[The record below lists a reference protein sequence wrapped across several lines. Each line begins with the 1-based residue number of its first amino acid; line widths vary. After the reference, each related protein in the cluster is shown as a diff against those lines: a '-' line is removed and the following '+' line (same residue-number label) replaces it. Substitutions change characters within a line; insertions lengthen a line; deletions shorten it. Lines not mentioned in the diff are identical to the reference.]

1 MEKDEWLNNIKK
13 SAAKS
18 KYMSL
23 KDKNYVPT
31 GVEKGFVIGD
41 YTLVVKNP
49 EAMQNYSRLTS
60 AYRTFCCE
68 EYNGLEVISNDIYER
83 LHSGRKP
90 DYQDMFSDIATNSV
104 VFFPRNAEDPGIMPD
119 DIITLTE
126 ADCTDVP
133 PERMVASLLI
143 EIMNAD
149 SEEAAV

>member
-49 EAMQNYSRLTS
+49 EAMQNYRRLTS
-60 AYRTFCCE
+60 AYRTF
-68 EYNGLEVISNDIYER
+68 
-83 LHSGRKP
+83 
-90 DYQDMFSDIATNSV
+90 
-104 VFFPRNAEDPGIMPD
+104 
-119 DIITLTE
+119 
-126 ADCTDVP
+126 
-133 PERMVASLLI
+133 
-143 EIMNAD
+143 
-149 SEEAAV
+149 